1 MTRSLIIGASGGI
14 GAAMTRALTARG
26 DDVTTLSRSA
36 DGLDLTDEASIE
48 LRASVVSQFGQHSI
62 LVPGFFV

>member
-36 DGLDLTDEASIE
+36 GALPGIHAAPLTASKD
-48 LRASVVSQFGQHSI
+48 
-62 LVPGFFV
+62 

>member
-14 GAAMTRALTARG
+14 GAAMTRVCRARG

-48 LRASVVSQFGQHSI
+48 SKSW
-62 LVPGFFV
+62 